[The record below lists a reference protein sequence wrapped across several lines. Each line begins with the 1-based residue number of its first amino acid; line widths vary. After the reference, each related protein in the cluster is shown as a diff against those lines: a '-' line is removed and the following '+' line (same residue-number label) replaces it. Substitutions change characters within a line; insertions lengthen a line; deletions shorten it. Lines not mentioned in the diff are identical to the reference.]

1 MPQALLSG
9 LEYPYFKTWI
19 HVWSRCFTL
28 ISASQLF
35 SGRGGKAFPPI
46 CNLNTG
52 TLVLD
57 LGEQRRWMDGWMDR
71 CKDNGLMMGG
81 SYLFQSL
88 VVPRIYF

>member
-1 MPQALLSG
+1 MCGQD
-9 LEYPYFKTWI
+9 
-19 HVWSRCFTL
+19 
-28 ISASQLF
+28 ASHSSQRPSSF
-35 SGRGGKAFPPI
+35 QEGGGKAFPPI